1 MIVAP
6 WCLTPDLNG
15 LLHTQEEESHSWWRW
30 PTPRSVPG
38 CQRTSTRTTW
48 FTVGPVRNMLSAP
61 RGVASASMWLGS
73 SYEPS
78 LNVWVDGL
86 TIFQTT
92 NVDNLDPSCGFASP
106 CLVLDCRLMISW
118 LRRLLP
124 QHEAPLHSA
133 ALRSRWS
140 QGVRNAS
147 AKGNRIRESLMLR
160 RLPMTRVYL
169 IRS

>member
-6 WCLTPDLNG
+6 WCLTLDLNG

-48 FTVGPVRNMLSAP
+48 FTAGPVRNMLSAP

-86 TIFQTT
+86 TIFKQPMLIILIQA
-92 NVDNLDPSCGFASP
+92 VVLQAPVWFWIAGWWSLGCAASFPSTKRHSTPQP
-106 CLVLDCRLMISW
+106 CDRGEVKEW
-118 LRRLLP
+118 GT
-124 QHEAPLHSA
+124 QA
-133 ALRSRWS
+133 
-140 QGVRNAS
+140 Q
-147 AKGNRIRESLMLR
+147 KGTE
-160 RLPMTRVYL
+160 
-169 IRS
+169 